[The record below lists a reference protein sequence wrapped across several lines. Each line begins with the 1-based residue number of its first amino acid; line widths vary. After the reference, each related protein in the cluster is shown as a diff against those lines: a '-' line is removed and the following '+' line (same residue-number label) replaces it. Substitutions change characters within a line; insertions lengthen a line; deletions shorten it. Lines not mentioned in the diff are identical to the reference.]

1 MATRIRFELTISAV
15 TGRHVR
21 PLHHRAARKLRIL
34 VYPSMVLLSSTFCKT
49 VFLGDRGG
57 WGLRTLSHRHFE
69 RKREIFVIRGQNGQ
83 CLEAANGKPAL
94 QETFGHRH
102 DRYSAALLIFM
113 RRPLNLLNP
122 LNLVHAQS
130 KGETSFPYFSTDDTI
145 PVFYHEIH

>member
-83 CLEAANGKPAL
+83 CLEASNGKPAL

-113 RRPLNLLNP
+113 RRPPEP
-122 LNLVHAQS
+122 LEPREPAEPRS
-130 KGETSFPYFSTDDTI
+130 RAIKGRNAFPLF
-145 PVFYHEIH
+145 FYR